1 MAKSRRNNYHGA
13 GRDLW
18 AKDRP
23 LSWTPSSK
31 WSKTKSHRIERAWV
45 HESIHR
51 ELVQLGYR

>member
-45 HESIHR
+45 AEAIYR
-51 ELVQLGYR
+51 EIQQL